1 MRHQRAPFLLA
12 LVRGQRWTDGG
23 KEESKTTLSER
34 RAPLPLAPPC
44 VAAAGRQPTQ
54 FPSGGRLLLGRCQLT
69 FLSFPV

>member
-23 KEESKTTLSER
+23 KEESKTALLER

-54 FPSGGRLLLGRCQLT
+54 FPSGGRLLLGRCQR
-69 FLSFPV
+69 